1 MLRFSQGRKNNKQRL
16 CLHRAACVRKG
27 SVLGSC
33 PVLSTTSKASLQGR
47 MVLVV
52 AGGEEALFPL
62 HCTNVVIS
70 LVAAV
75 SPGDVLVPS
84 PACSE
89 HFGMRR
95 AVPEEGRVCPG
106 AGPPQNAELPAR
118 VLARVCWSSAR
129 QVNAS
134 HHFLLE
140 KEKKN

>member
-1 MLRFSQGRKNNKQRL
+1 
-16 CLHRAACVRKG
+16 
-27 SVLGSC
+27 
-33 PVLSTTSKASLQGR
+33 

-52 AGGEEALFPL
+52 AGGEEALIPL

-106 AGPPQNAELPAR
+106 AGPPKMQSCLP
-118 VLARVCWSSAR
+118 VCWLGFAGAALGR
-129 QVNAS
+129 
-134 HHFLLE
+134 
-140 KEKKN
+140 